1 MFKKLLATGNHS
13 SSTSLGLLLLRVGVG
28 LMMLTHGY
36 PKFLK
41 LIEGNFQFGDPIGLG
56 VEVSLTLAVLAEFVC
71 SILLI
76 LGLFS
81 RFALVPLLVT
91 MAVAL
96 FVVHI
101 SDPFGT
107 QEKAAMYLLIF
118 FFLFIAGPG
127 KYSLDK
133 KLFGKRTF

>member
-1 MFKKLLATGNHS
+1 MFKKLLATGNHN
-13 SSTSLGLLLLRVGVG
+13 SSTSFALLLLRVGLGV
-28 LMMLTHGY
+28 MMLTHGY

-41 LIEGNFQFGDPIGLG
+41 LIEGNFQFSDPIGLG
-56 VEVSLTLAVLAEFVC
+56 VEVSLSLAVLAEFLC

-76 LGLFS
+76 LGIFS
-81 RFALVPLLVT
+81 RYALVPLMVT

-107 QEKAAMYLLIF
+107 QEKAAIYLLTF
-118 FFLFIAGPG
+118 FFLFITGPG
-127 KYSLDK
+127 KHSLDHK
-133 KLFGKRTF
+133 FFAKRSF

>member
-1 MFKKLLATGNHS
+1 MFKKLLASGNHN
-13 SSTSLGLLLLRVGVG
+13 SSTSFALLLLRVGLGV
-28 LMMLTHGY
+28 MMLTHGY

-56 VEVSLTLAVLAEFVC
+56 VEVSLSLAVLAEFLC

-81 RFALVPLLVT
+81 RYALVPLIVT

-96 FVVHI
+96 FVVH
-101 SDPFGT
+101 SADPFGT
-107 QEKAAMYLLIF
+107 QEKPALYLLTF

-127 KYSLDK
+127 KYSLDH
-133 KLFGKRTF
+133 KLFGKRSF

>member
-1 MFKKLLATGNHS
+1 MIKKLLRPGNHNTF
-13 SSTSLGLLLLRVGVG
+13 TSLGLLILRVGLG
-28 LMMLTHGY
+28 AMMLTHGY
-36 PKFLK
+36 PKFQK
-41 LIEGNFQFGDPIGLG
+41 LLEGNFQFRDPIGLG
-56 VEVSLTLAVLAEFVC
+56 VEASLILAVLAEFVC

-81 RFALVPLLVT
+81 RYALIPLIVT

-96 FVVHI
+96 FIVHA

-107 QEKAAMYLLIF
+107 QEKAALYLLSF
-118 FFLFIAGPG
+118 VFLFITGPG
-127 KYSLDK
+127 KNSIDQ